1 MLVQQQQFSP
11 AGSSVENSRL
21 ERKIFHLVGSLASY
35 QWMKQGLSW
44 FSGAKLESIS
54 YLG

>member
-1 MLVQQQQFSP
+1 MLGQQQQFSP

-35 QWMKQGLSW
+35 QWMKHV
-44 FSGAKLESIS
+44 
-54 YLG
+54 YLGFLEQN